1 MGSTLPNLSIL
12 LGMSWSICQK
22 RKSPVPR
29 VTATL
34 PVPSLLPT
42 FCVALARDISRVQV
56 PSLKPR
62 MLREETSPPGL
73 PALLPAKAYV
83 PHLGNRIMSIVP
95 RERVRNKGDQQV
107 KFLARRLGYRKL
119 AKAFQLCS

>member
-1 MGSTLPNLSIL
+1 M
-12 LGMSWSICQK
+12 
-22 RKSPVPR
+22 
-29 VTATL
+29 
-34 PVPSLLPT
+34 
-42 FCVALARDISRVQV
+42 
-56 PSLKPR
+56 PR
-62 MLREETSPPGL
+62 MLREETSLPGL